1 MSRMGCRAP
10 ERIAC
15 RLVGPGSLWRVVVA
29 LGLSILALAP
39 SQSGIATHAAAPP
52 GYQPAQLAA
61 AYDVAPLW
69 RSGITGRGETIA
81 FMEVDGVDSND
92 VAHFDKVFGLPA
104 LQLDINIP
112 SDAQAPLDPGPET
125 TMDVEWAHALAPQA
139 RLRVYEVTR
148 AGDFT
153 NYSTYLAQAIQA
165 AISAGATIVSI
176 SLRGTGSILCST
188 LWASLHLHSTFQSAA
203 SQGVS
208 VFSASGDYG
217 YRPCQSRNSVGTVYP
232 ASDPYV
238 TAVGG
243 TRLTLS
249 RSGGYGS
256 ETAWS
261 GSGGGNTHDFSRPS
275 WQRGPGAFDPSYRS
289 IPDVS
294 FDADPQSGVLVY
306 LQGQWAV
313 EGGTSLGAPAWAA
326 VWALASQYHRART
339 HHGLGW
345 ANPLL
350 YGLANSSQRSRVFHD
365 VTQGDNGYW
374 RAGSGWDAVTGWGT
388 PDVDKL
394 VRALS

>member
-1 MSRMGCRAP
+1 MRSKAARGAGRAP
-10 ERIAC
+10 YISHVRRAVAALALLA
-15 RLVGPGSLWRVVVA
+15 LV
-29 LGLSILALAP
+29 LAP
-39 SQSGIATHAAAPP
+39 SRLGPRATRAAAPP
-52 GYQPAQLAA
+52 RYQPAQIAR
-61 AYDVAPLW
+61 AYDVTPLW
-69 RSGITGRGETIA
+69 RNGITGRGETIA
-81 FMEVDGVDSND
+81 FMEVDGVDPDD
-92 VAHFDKVFGLPA
+92 VAHFDRVFGLPPVQMD
-104 LQLDINIP
+104 LSIP
-112 SDAQAPLDPGPET
+112 ADAQAPLPPGPET

-148 AGDFT
+148 SGDFS
-153 NYSTYLAQAIQA
+153 NYSSYLADAIKA
-165 AISAGATIVSI
+165 AISDGATAISI

-188 LWASLHLHSTFQSAA
+188 FWASLHLHPTLQDATA
-203 SQGVS
+203 HGIT

-261 GSGGGNTHDFSRPS
+261 GSGGGNTHDFTRPS
-275 WQRGPGAFDPSYRS
+275 WQRGPGSFDPRYRS

-294 FDADPQSGVLVY
+294 FVADPQTGVLVY
-306 LQGQWAV
+306 VQGQWVV

-326 VWALASQYHRART
+326 LWALAAQYHRAHT
-339 HHGLGW
+339 HHALGW

-350 YGLANSSQRSRVFHD
+350 YGLANSSQYTRVFHD
-365 VTQGDNGYW
+365 VTQGSNGYW
-374 RAGSGWDAVTGWGT
+374 HAGSGWDAVTGWGT
-388 PDVDKL
+388 PDAYHL
-394 VRALS
+394 VQALTP